1 MESFKIQIVE
11 DELLVA
17 HDIAARLKQ
26 AGYEIV
32 GITDNMDSALKMFK
46 QELPDL
52 VLLDITIKG
61 NKTGVD
67 IAYAINEL
75 QPTPFIY
82 ITAHADAATVNRAK
96 STFPAAYVIKP
107 FTTSSLLVSIELAL
121 HNFAYQHE
129 HTNET
134 ESLTPKEGNIYL
146 KQNHVFIKDGYKFVK
161 QFLNDIIYLAAE
173 DNYVK
178 IVTTEK
184 TYLIRNTMAKTIDI
198 LKRDY
203 FIRIHRS
210 YCVNLNHI
218 ASFTEN
224 EVVAGGETLPVGRN
238 YKEELVNVFKFR

>member
-1 MESFKIQIVE
+1 MEPFKIQIVE

-26 AGYEIV
+26 AGYEIA
-32 GITDNMDSALKMFK
+32 GITDNMDAAIKMFK
-46 QELPDL
+46 KELPDL

-82 ITAHADAATVNRAK
+82 ITAHADAPTVNRAK
-96 STFPAAYVIKP
+96 DTFPAAYVIKP

-129 HTNET
+129 HNE
-134 ESLTPKEGNIYL
+134 EQQTPTEGNIYL

-161 QFLNDIIYLAAE
+161 QFLNDIIYLCAE

-178 IVTTEK
+178 IVTAGK
-184 TYLIRNTMAKTIDI
+184 TFLIRNTLSKTIDT
-198 LKRDY
+198 LNKDY
-203 FIRIHRS
+203 FMRVHRS
-210 YCVNLNHI
+210 YCVNLNHLD
-218 ASFTEN
+218 SFTEN
-224 EVVAGGETLPVGRN
+224 EVEVQGNTIPVGRN
-238 YKEELVNVFKFR
+238 YKEELVKVFKFKG